1 MFEKEYSKWLKRI
14 EEIKKQCPDS
24 AVLPSPPDAR
34 DYALSTSPLAA
45 KITTNNAKLPYPP
58 FVINQGAEPECV
70 EATVAG
76 IFNAFFHALGKM
88 PEGGFSWSWLYAMCK
103 KEDGIPNTPG
113 TYIRVAMKI
122 IQKHGL
128 CPEKFCPSGKGVKN
142 TVLTDTMMRQ
152 AAQYKIKAYY
162 QLQGLEEIKNAIANG
177 MYVAVGTMV
186 TENNWK
192 TNIDKNK
199 GHLNK
204 PDGTL
209 LGGHATFLL
218 SFDDYYKFAD
228 LIGYQEGQNSWGKE
242 WANQGRYF
250 MPYAYQKWPLSL
262 DIPEWLTFMEAWA
275 IEFHQPAP
283 VTVEEK
289 ASISL
294 WIGKD
299 VATVEGKEIKLDV
312 APETKNSRTM
322 VPLKFISDQLG
333 IKVTWDE
340 KEQRVDI
347 YK

>member
-1 MFEKEYSKWLKRI
+1 MDF
-14 EEIKKQCPDS
+14 PG
-24 AVLPSPPDAR
+24 V
-34 DYALSTSPLAA
+34 
-45 KITTNNAKLPYPP
+45 
-58 FVINQGAEPECV
+58 
-70 EATVAG
+70 
-76 IFNAFFHALGKM
+76 
-88 PEGGFSWSWLYAMCK
+88 GFTLCAK

-122 IQKHGL
+122 IQKYGL

-209 LGGHATFLL
+209 LGGHATFLM
-218 SFDDYYKFAD
+218 SFDNYYKFAD

-250 MPYAYQKWPLSL
+250 ISYAYQKWPLSL
-262 DIPEWLTFMEAWA
+262 DILEGLTFMEAWA
-275 IEFHQPAP
+275 IEFHQPVP

-289 ASISL
+289 ASIFC
-294 WIGKD
+294 G
-299 VATVEGKEIKLDV
+299 
-312 APETKNSRTM
+312 
-322 VPLKFISDQLG
+322 
-333 IKVTWDE
+333 
-340 KEQRVDI
+340 
-347 YK
+347 